1 MIQTE
6 WALEETRPLRT
17 QAGLHSPSPPPQVLL
32 CTGLEGT
39 IHKACSALG
48 PGCLEEEGVLEQ
60 EAAIQ
65 CTGFSP
71 SLQGDIA
78 LLPLSHGDIHSGVVL
93 PRVEQ

>member
-1 MIQTE
+1 MG
-6 WALEETRPLRT
+6 TRGDKTPENTGRAT
-17 QAGLHSPSPPPQVLL
+17 QSVPPPQVLL